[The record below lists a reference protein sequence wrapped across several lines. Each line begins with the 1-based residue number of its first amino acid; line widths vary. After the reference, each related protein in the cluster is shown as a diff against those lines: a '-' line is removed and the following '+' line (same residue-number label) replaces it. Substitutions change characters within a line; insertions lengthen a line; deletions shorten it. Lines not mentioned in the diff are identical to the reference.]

1 MKQSRIKNNSQE
13 WFDGEIMEKI
23 AIRDKL
29 FKKFKNS
36 QLHVDN
42 DIFKEAKKEVAD
54 LIKKRKRE
62 YFENKLS
69 ENIGKPKELWKTIKE
84 LGLSKKASEVSN
96 ICLRKEGEN
105 VFDPKLTA
113 NIFKDFFAN
122 LATKLVEI
130 LPKPPKKFGERYISS
145 FYEKLNI
152 NSIFAFKS
160 VDEETIVK
168 ILQNMKE
175 SKAAGIDNI
184 NGRFLKDGAKI
195 MAKPIAQLC
204 NLSLTLSL
212 FPSCCKIAKLK
223 PLFKKGS
230 KTDPQNYRPISLL
243 PVVSKVIERVVHNQ
257 TNSFLTQNK
266 VLYNFQSGFRNK
278 HSTDSC
284 LSYLNDKILKGF
296 DSGLLTGMVLIDLQK
311 AFDTIDHEVL
321 FKKLFYMRFSPKAI
335 SWFKSYL
342 SNRTFKVNINKV
354 FSDPGNLTCGVPQGS
369 ILGPLIFLLYVNDM
383 PQSVDCDLYLYAD
396 DSCLVFQ
403 HKNVKE
409 IEKQLN
415 KDFSSLCDW
424 FLDNK
429 LSIHFGEEKTKS
441 ILFANKRKVKKLERL
456 GITYKDIKIKQYSN
470 VKYLGCILD
479 ETLNGESMA
488 LHVLNKVNS
497 KIKFL
502 YRKNKF
508 LSPALRR
515 LLCNAIIQPHF
526 DYACLAW
533 FPNLNLALK
542 KRLQTAQ
549 NRCIRFCL
557 QLGNRDHVGLKEFEK
572 MNWLNINDRF
582 EQCVSVSV
590 FKYFNNESPVY
601 ISEIFCPARSRGMS
615 TRNSFQKLTQSLRK
629 TSQGQKCLSY
639 IGPSVWNK
647 LPENIKKSSNLVTFK
662 HEVKKYYLNELKKK

>member
-1 MKQSRIKNNSQE
+1 MTERLWRKLLLGINCLRNS
-13 WFDGEIMEKI
+13 KS
-23 AIRDKL
+23 
-29 FKKFKNS
+29 S

-54 LIKKRKRE
+54 LIKTRKRE

-113 NIFKDFFAN
+113 DIFKDFFAN

-130 LPKPPKKFGERYISS
+130 LPKPPKKFGKRYISS

-152 NSIFAFKS
+152 NSIFTFKS

-243 PVVSKVIERVVHNQ
+243 PVISKVIERVVHNQ

-415 KDFSSLCDW
+415 KDFSSLYDW

-441 ILFANKRKVKKLERL
+441 IIFANKRKVKKLERL
-456 GITYKDIKIKQYSN
+456 DITYKDIKIKQYSN

-629 TSQGQKCLSY
+629 ASQGQKCLSY